1 MRFEAGA
8 KLFHHVGILGGGV
21 GYRAIHASRNYYGGL
36 AIEHLIARFPNL
48 NFLGS
53 LHSDVGYDNYTLFRG
68 HGGEAIFTEHVIRD
82 FDARMKPV
90 TTEQLRE
97 EIAKLDDKIAN
108 LQAERTD
115 LSAYMERKGLP
126 IYRRSVEEIVTD
138 LKKNGAEFK
147 SSGNA

>member
-1 MRFEAGA
+1 
-8 KLFHHVGILGGGV
+8 
-21 GYRAIHASRNYYGGL
+21 
-36 AIEHLIARFPNL
+36 
-48 NFLGS
+48 
-53 LHSDVGYDNYTLFRG
+53 
-68 HGGEAIFTEHVIRD
+68 
-82 FDARMKPV
+82 MKPV
-90 TTEQLRE
+90 TTEHLRE